1 MMSQRL
7 EYLINLA
14 IKKANQLRHEYL
26 TLEEMFWALLQDENV
41 AKVITECGAN
51 VALIQDEL
59 HTFLTNKNNF
69 SVLDESQIDE
79 LGRKQFLDEQL
90 RNLAREN
97 GVFYQPEISVGLQ
110 RVIQRAALHVQS
122 SGKSEIRGINIL
134 VAMFQESESFAI
146 YLLKKF
152 GVDRIKLVEIIA
164 HGADKPNNHLSPYQA
179 PGVPMNPEEEG
190 QGPSDQGT
198 GNGSTK
204 QKKKT
209 ALDAFAINLN
219 LKAID
224 GDIDPLIG
232 REEELKRIS
241 QVLCRRRKN
250 NPLLVGEAGVG
261 KTAIAEG
268 LALAIV
274 NGDVPDI
281 LHNAVVY
288 SLDLAGLLAGARFR
302 GDFEE
307 RLKAVLKDL
316 EQKAKD
322 GETPIL
328 FIDEIH
334 TLMGAGSTSGSNM
347 DAANL
352 LKPHLSGKLRCLG
365 STTHEEFRKFIEKDQ
380 AFGRR
385 FQKVDV
391 PEPSVDDTYKILV
404 GLKDKFEEHHKVKF
418 PPAVLK
424 AAAKL
429 SHQHLADRK
438 LPDKAI
444 DVIDE
449 AGAMMQILPENK
461 RRQTITVKDIE
472 EVVATLARIP
482 KKSVDT
488 DEKDKL
494 RTLNADLKRLI
505 FGQDQAVDKVS
516 EAVLLARSGLGNSEK
531 PTASFMFAGPTG
543 VGKTELAKQLALSL
557 GIHFARFDMS
567 EYMEKHAVSKL
578 IGAPPG
584 YVGYE
589 DGGQLTD
596 VVKKQPH
603 AVLLLDEI
611 EKAHPD
617 IFNILLQV
625 MDHGKLT
632 DAQGRTTDF
641 RNIILIMTT
650 NAGARDMDTGAIGF
664 NLNGD
669 INNENKRDQ
678 VIKNFFA
685 PEFRNRMDAI
695 VQFNRLNDQNILNI
709 VQKFL
714 FGLENKLME
723 KKVELEVTTNAK
735 EWLARVGFDQKMG
748 ARPISRA
755 IDERIK
761 KPLAQEI
768 LFGKLQKGGKVFV
781 DVKDDQVIFEY
792 R

>member
-1 MMSQRL
+1 
-7 EYLINLA
+7 
-14 IKKANQLRHEYL
+14 
-26 TLEEMFWALLQDENV
+26 
-41 AKVITECGAN
+41 
-51 VALIQDEL
+51 
-59 HTFLTNKNNF
+59 
-69 SVLDESQIDE
+69 
-79 LGRKQFLDEQL
+79 
-90 RNLAREN
+90 
-97 GVFYQPEISVGLQ
+97 
-110 RVIQRAALHVQS
+110 
-122 SGKSEIRGINIL
+122 
-134 VAMFQESESFAI
+134 
-146 YLLKKF
+146 
-152 GVDRIKLVEIIA
+152 
-164 HGADKPNNHLSPYQA
+164 
-179 PGVPMNPEEEG
+179 
-190 QGPSDQGT
+190 
-198 GNGSTK
+198 
-204 QKKKT
+204 
-209 ALDAFAINLN
+209 
-219 LKAID
+219 
-224 GDIDPLIG
+224 
-232 REEELKRIS
+232 
-241 QVLCRRRKN
+241 
-250 NPLLVGEAGVG
+250 
-261 KTAIAEG
+261 
-268 LALAIV
+268 
-274 NGDVPDI
+274 
-281 LHNAVVY
+281 
-288 SLDLAGLLAGARFR
+288 LAGARFR

-307 RLKAVLKDL
+307 RLKAVLKEL
-316 EQKAKD
+316 EQKTKT
-322 GETPIL
+322 GEMPIL

-334 TLMGAGSTSGSNM
+334 TLMGAGSTSGSNL

-404 GLKDKFEEHHKVKF
+404 GLKDKFEEHHQVKF

-429 SHQHLADRK
+429 SHQYISDRK

-449 AGAMMQILPENK
+449 AGAMMQILSPSK

-505 FGQDQAVDKVS
+505 FGQDQAIDKVS
-516 EAVLLARSGLGNSEK
+516 EAVMLSRSGLGNSEK

-557 GIHFARFDMS
+557 GIHFQRFDMS

-617 IFNILLQV
+617 LFNILLQV

-641 RNIILIMTT
+641 RNVILIMTT
-650 NAGARDMDTGAIGF
+650 NAGARDMDSGSIGF
-664 NLNGD
+664 NVGQNGASV
-669 INNENKRDQ
+669 NENKRDQ

-714 FGLENKLME
+714 LGLEIKLLE
-723 KKVELEVTTNAK
+723 KKVELEVTTLAK